1 MNADPLVIDTTA
13 RILGELCGPEVVTAA
28 EDGGAWPRALWEA
41 LEESALTRAWI
52 PEELGGPGTSL
63 ADGFAIARIAGAHAT
78 PAPLAE
84 TLLAGWLASDA
95 GLEPP
100 EGPLTVAPV
109 SAGDSIALEGDALVG
124 SATCVPFAR
133 ACRHVVVVF
142 RSMEMRSERA
152 PDADPQGESS
162 RSGSARGRGT
172 GTAGDIGDTGN
183 AGHIGHTGSLAN
195 PYSGSANG
203 ITRDA
208 STQGRG
214 GAPSGDLRSA
224 MQGVAIVERATCV
237 IDPGTSLAGE
247 LQDTVVFDGVIPI
260 ARSAPGVTDRAQRL
274 RWMGAVLR
282 AEQMAGGLECCLE
295 QSLQYAADRR
305 QFGRPIAKFQ
315 AVQHNLAVLAGEVA
329 AATTSADAAA
339 SALARHGFEDDRTFL
354 AVATA
359 KIRTGQAAGAG
370 AGIAH
375 QVHGAMGFTREYSL
389 QHRTRRL
396 WAWRDEFDPETTWA
410 IELGR
415 HVARRGG
422 EALWGTVTAV

>member
-1 MNADPLVIDTTA
+1 MSADPLIVDTTDRMLA
-13 RILGELCGPEVVTAA
+13 ELCGPEVVTAA
-28 EDGGAWPRALWEA
+28 EDDKWPAALWEA
-41 LEESALTRAWI
+41 LEESALTRAWT

-63 ADGFAIARIAGAHAT
+63 ADGFAIVRLAGTHAV

-95 GLEPP
+95 GLEAP

-109 SAGDSIALEGDALVG
+109 DAAAPLRLEGEVLVG
-124 SATCVPFAR
+124 SARRVPFAS
-133 ACRHVVVVF
+133 ACEHIAAVY
-142 RSMEMRSERA
+142 
-152 PDADPQGESS
+152 ADGDS
-162 RSGSARGRGT
+162 SGS
-172 GTAGDIGDTGN
+172 
-183 AGHIGHTGSLAN
+183 
-195 PYSGSANG
+195 
-203 ITRDA
+203 
-208 STQGRG
+208 G
-214 GAPSGDLRSA
+214 GAGQGVVLVRRSA
-224 MQGVAIVERATCV
+224 CAVEPA
-237 IDPGTSLAGE
+237 TSLAGE
-247 LQDTVVFDGVIPI
+247 PSDTVLFDGAIPI
-260 ARSAPGVTDRAQRL
+260 ARSAPAAVNLAERL
-274 RWMGAVLR
+274 RRMGATVR
-282 AEQMAGGLECCLE
+282 SQQMAGALERCLE
-295 QSLQYAADRR
+295 QSLRYAADRR

-339 SALARHGFEDDRTFL
+339 SAIARHGIDGDRTFL

-359 KIRTGQAAGAG
+359 KIRCGQAAGAG

-396 WAWRDEFDPETTWA
+396 WAWRDDFDPEAVWA

-422 EALWGTVTAV
+422 DALWATVASV